1 MQTVVVNQNFFKS
14 ISWSASSSVKS
25 ISRSASSSI
34 KSISR
39 SASSS
44 IKSISWS
51 ASSSVQ
57 SISWSALSHF
67 KYGLPLAGCASF
79 SSSRSN
85 RLIVLCISAMFLR
98 PGPLI
103 PLTQLSPTATALDW
117 PQHYQRLC
125 LFLACQGYHLYK
137 VAETS
142 VPMKY
147 HTDLIALGCPDKET
161 FAMQKEIAFALLLH
175 SVTPSLQ
182 FSKLVEDA
190 GSYALAIIA
199 IVAYVAAS
207 AQLSIAELK
216 RRMKL
221 IQNQCYEKKWYSVQ
235 HKATN
240 IHDPAS
246 SSLFAS
252 SSRIISLSSSSSS
265 SEFASRPPRAPRTIA
280 TTNTTIDPPAR
291 ALRPHHHH
299 ASSMHHHE
307 SSSSPLTLLLLKEKA
322 PHSE

>member
-1 MQTVVVNQNFFKS
+1 MQTVVVNQNFL
-14 ISWSASSSVKS
+14 
-25 ISRSASSSI
+25 
-34 KSISR
+34 
-39 SASSS
+39 
-44 IKSISWS
+44 KSISWS

-246 SSLFAS
+246 SSLLFAS